1 MSALFTDR
9 MGRIGI
15 RSAQILF
22 AIALAGV
29 IVFALVQVKL
39 IVIPILI
46 AIILAAAAAPVVAWL
61 RRHHVPAVVATL
73 ITLVGGGIVI
83 GGIVTLIVFSV
94 SSQWDELSTSA
105 SEGLNRLQDSLNNL
119 SSLPISEEQLQ
130 KAKDEAVSLLT
141 SSQLGTGVVAGVS
154 AATQVITGIVLG
166 LVILFFFLKD
176 GAYIW
181 SFLTRPFSGAGL
193 ARGRRIGDAAMKT
206 LGGYVRGTAIIA
218 VVDSVAIGIGLAIVQ
233 VPLALPLATLVF
245 LGAFIPLIG
254 ATIAGVLAV
263 LIALVTN
270 GPVTALIVVAI
281 VIAVNQLEGNLLQ
294 PVVMGQ
300 SLKLHPLM
308 ILLAL
313 TVGTILGGIIGAVIA
328 VPIAAV
334 GWAIIKVWDVDGEPG
349 ADNPSGSEDESDSPD
364 DPESHHQAE
373 HGENL
378 EG

>member
-29 IVFALVQVKL
+29 IVYALVQVKL

-46 AIILAAAAAPVVAWL
+46 AIILAAAAAPVVGWL
-61 RRHHVPAVVATL
+61 RKHNVPAVVATL

-83 GGIVTLIVFSV
+83 GGILTLIVFSV
-94 SSQWDELSTSA
+94 SSQWDELSKSA
-105 SEGLNRLQDSLNNL
+105 SEGLNQLQSSLNDL
-119 SSLPISEEQLQ
+119 SLPIPAEQVD
-130 KAKDEAVSLLT
+130 KAKGEVVNFLT

-176 GAYIW
+176 GPYIW
-181 SFLTRPFSGAGL
+181 SFLLRPFSGAGL
-193 ARGRRIGDAAMKT
+193 ARGRRIGDAALKT
-206 LGGYVRGTAIIA
+206 LGGYVRGTAIVA
-218 VVDSVAIGIGLAIVQ
+218 VVDSVAIGVGLAILQ
-233 VPLALPLATLVF
+233 IPLALPLATLVF

-254 ATIAGVLAV
+254 ATLAGVLAV
-263 LIALVTN
+263 LVALVTN

-313 TVGTILGGIIGAVIA
+313 TVGTILGGIVGAVIA

-334 GWAIIKVWDVDGEPG
+334 GWAIIKVWDVDDQ
-349 ADNPSGSEDESDSPD
+349 ADSEADEEANTEVDDGQSAEVDS
-364 DPESHHQAE
+364 
-373 HGENL
+373 
-378 EG
+378 